1 MLACVLLADLGL
13 GDRGDAVE
21 PGQRVGDLVGFE
33 AHGSELP
40 GQLLVSGAGVGTPV
54 VLVEVHEHVEH
65 EKTIP
70 QRLSPMPRQGRTA
83 RCRRCPARG
92 EPQPRST
99 RWKRWPGRRA
109 TRPCSSKSSSR
120 ADRSAA
126 LWPVR
131 AISSSRPIGSKPS
144 ASRIGILGGR
154 WRALSRRRRRRHARD
169 ARERRQ
175 LVDDVVGAV
184 DQLGALL
191 DERVAAARL
200 RRVDRA
206 GDREDVAAGLE
217 RQPRRDQRARLHGGL
232 DDERAARERRDDAV
246 PDREVLR
253 QRRRADRELADQEA
267 VGGDLLRRARD
278 AGPGRRRRARCR
290 RRRSCRRRRRARLRA
305 PRRRCRAPARRRRP
319 SRRRRG
325 GRRRRA
331 RSRGLAAVALR
342 LPTIA
347 IAGRSS
353 SSMRPRT

>member
-1 MLACVLLADLGL
+1 M
-13 GDRGDAVE
+13 
-21 PGQRVGDLVGFE
+21 
-33 AHGSELP
+33 
-40 GQLLVSGAGVGTPV
+40 
-54 VLVEVHEHVEH
+54 
-65 EKTIP
+65 KTLY
-70 QRLSPMPRQGRTA
+70 RSA
-83 RCRRCPARG
+83 SRRCPGRD
-92 EPQPRST
+92 E
-99 RWKRWPGRRA
+99 RRA
-109 TRPCSSKSSSR
+109 ARAARRGASFSR
-120 ADRSAA
+120 ARRAGNAGREGGRPGPAA
-126 LWPVR
+126 RNRAAAPTARRRLWPVR

-144 ASRIGILGGR
+144 ASRTGSLAAGA
-154 WRALSRRRRRRHARD
+154 RACAGAVDATRAH

-175 LVDDVVGAV
+175 LVDDVVRAV

-206 GDREDVAAGLE
+206 RDREDVAAGLE
-217 RQPRRDQRARLHGGL
+217 REPRRDQRARLHGRL
-232 DDERAARERRDDAV
+232 DDQRAARQRRDDAV

-305 PRRRCRAPARRRRP
+305 PRRRCRAPGPRRRP

-331 RSRGLAAVALR
+331 RSRGLARVALR

-353 SSMRPRT
+353 RSMRPRT